1 MLILVS
7 VSSKWFKFEY
17 TTQKFHSSK
26 KDVVKVIFDVAASKA
41 YKKTDLLLKN
51 KQTQINKP
59 KRELKALNTFLQTRR
74 YKMGTLVINGLR
86 AGMLSLF
93 SNLILKTSHYFH
105 MKALMR
111 EFQNGLIYLSIISW
125 GSRYLDLKFE
135 KETLF

>member
-26 KDVVKVIFDVAASKA
+26 KGVVKVIFDVAATKA

-51 KQTQINKP
+51 KQTHTNKP

-74 YKMGTLVINGLR
+74 YKMGINGLR
-86 AGMLSLF
+86 AGMLSIF
-93 SNLILKTSHYFH
+93 SNLISKTSHYFH

-111 EFQNGLIYLSIISW
+111 EFQNGLIYLSSIRW

-135 KETLF
+135 KEALF

>member
-1 MLILVS
+1 MLILVP

-26 KDVVKVIFDVAASKA
+26 KGVVKVIFDVAATKA

-51 KQTQINKP
+51 KQTQTNKP

-86 AGMLSLF
+86 AGMLSIF
-93 SNLILKTSHYFH
+93 SNLISKTSHYFH

-111 EFQNGLIYLSIISW
+111 EFQNGLIYLSSIRW

-135 KETLF
+135 KEALF

>member
-7 VSSKWFKFEY
+7 VSSRWFKFEY

-26 KDVVKVIFDVAASKA
+26 KDVVKVIFDVAATKA

>member
-26 KDVVKVIFDVAASKA
+26 KDVVKVIFDVAATKA